1 MFKTNKVVV
10 LSVLI
15 LVCAL
20 IVLYVLF
27 FKVKYPKLKDEIA
40 QVVKKEYQLEMEK
53 MASEQ
58 TPCPVIE
65 TQPIDTLNTNND
77 QLQDISS
84 IEVDEDILL
93 DDELFDIENTINILP
108 GTIIYT
114 GNLEIVNELGL
125 TVNYI
130 LTDNNQIY
138 YVNLNPDINDLE
150 YKVQSLGGNLNHIL
164 DKEILTKNLLF
175 GDSVTYINLP
185 DYNKK
190 KVNMIVRYELIG
202 DIWLIQID
210 YDKYY
215 NLKSYLQEIF
225 SY

>member
-15 LVCAL
+15 LLSAL

-27 FKVKYPKLKDEIA
+27 FKVKYPKLKEEIA

-53 MASEQ
+53 MASLDQ
-58 TPCPVIE
+58 TPCPVLD
-65 TQPIDTLNTNND
+65 TQPIDNNNQIQDTDSLNDNT
-77 QLQDISS
+77 IS
-84 IEVDEDILL
+84 
-93 DDELFDIENTINILP
+93 DDELFNIDNSINILSW
-108 GTIIYT
+108 TTLYT
-114 GNLEIVNELGL
+114 GNLDVINELWL

-138 YVNLNPDINDLE
+138 YANLNPDINDLE
-150 YKVQSLGGNLNHIL
+150 AHVQSLWWDLNHIL
-164 DKEILTKNLLF
+164 DKNVLTKNLLF

-185 DYNKK
+185 NYNKK
-190 KVNMIVRYELIG
+190 KVNMIVRYELIW